1 LAGPAPAVPCAPTV
15 KYESKPPA
23 ARIPSRFF
31 DRETMD
37 STTTTV
43 STAMVAITILAEALV
58 TVEAWDTVEAQGV
71 AIRVKV
77 GEHMR
82 NPSYFEIRGLKLAC
96 NRSHSA
102 RCKCVARK
110 LGNTAFL
117 DDIRHEEHIFH
128 SDATND

>member
-1 LAGPAPAVPCAPTV
+1 V

-71 AIRVKV
+71 AIKVKV
-77 GEHMR
+77 DEPSICVC
-82 NPSYFEIRGLKLAC
+82 PSYLEFAASNLRAIARILQDAIR
-96 NRSHSA
+96 R
-102 RCKCVARK
+102 
-110 LGNTAFL
+110 
-117 DDIRHEEHIFH
+117 
-128 SDATND
+128 